1 MTETTIAA
9 PTKRS
14 WLKPALIA
22 AVLLVLVLAGLWWW
36 THRPIKPV
44 LLSEPERKVVQE
56 KLEIIQVPVTVHNEA
71 EPTAHAEPKYE
82 AGVREIVFTE
92 RELNGL
98 LHSNTGLGD
107 KVKLELATNAVN
119 ARIEADLDPQLPIV
133 GGKRLNARAR
143 LRFGDDPAA
152 AQLVLEDLTVW
163 GVSLPNEWLGG
174 LKGRNLL
181 GEALGTKTG
190 GIPGVEKFEVR
201 PGKLSISLKE

>member
-1 MTETTIAA
+1 MAA
-9 PTKRS
+9 
-14 WLKPALIA
+14 A
-22 AVLLVLVLAGLWWW
+22 LLVLLLAGLWWW
-36 THRPIKPV
+36 MHRPIKPV
-44 LLSEPERKVVQE
+44 FLSEPERKVVQE
-56 KLEIIQVPVTVHNEA
+56 KLEVIQMPVSVQTEA
-71 EPTAHAEPKYE
+71 EAPAPAEPKYE
-82 AGVREIVFTE
+82 AGAREIVFTE

-152 AQLVLEDLTVW
+152 AQLILEDLTVW

-181 GEALGTKTG
+181 GEALGTEG
-190 GIPGVEKFEVR
+190 GLPGVEKFEVR
-201 PGKLSISLKE
+201 PGKLSIRLKE